1 MRLAV
6 KAGWS
11 VDRALRATD
20 AGESQSQ
27 IDQIQKC
34 LLCSSGIR
42 AQDERSNSSRILESP
57 YASRSTQMCNHAFQE
72 HAQQAGIRAQL
83 LQRGRHASCVPGSR
97 AHWWTAPS
105 GTTTLGTGGDSS
117 RRNQLRDSIPFVKF
131 AYEQRA
137 AFGILPRKLTAE
149 RTAAALPARLY
160 WAPQNDPRRDVR
172 CEEHSRTSDSSSGR
186 TGAWDY
192 ICTFV
197 PRPEVSQKRLK
208 VGVRVRHDA
217 ITDVSTQYELD
228 AGYVK

>member
-1 MRLAV
+1 MRPGRHRCV
-6 KAGWS
+6 I
-11 VDRALRATD
+11 T
-20 AGESQSQ
+20 
-27 IDQIQKC
+27 
-34 LLCSSGIR
+34 
-42 AQDERSNSSRILESP
+42 P
-57 YASRSTQMCNHAFQE
+57 SRSMPNRQEYGHKSRSEDGTPLVFQDVVLI
-72 HAQQAGIRAQL
+72 G
-83 LQRGRHASCVPGSR
+83 GRP
-97 AHWWTAPS
+97 
-105 GTTTLGTGGDSS
+105 
-117 RRNQLRDSIPFVKF
+117 IPERPLWVRFVIVLAAISFAIPLVKF
-131 AYEQRA
+131 AYAQRA

-149 RTAAALPARLY
+149 QTAAALPARLY
-160 WAPQNDPRRDVR
+160 WAPPNDPRRDVR